1 MLGARSPGRCRSR
14 PDATAGAG
22 RCLGCS
28 VGGGPAEAPSRRRS
42 PARTAPRRLPR
53 PFRDWPASPTNGGPP
68 PPASPARGRRG
79 QLKGGGRRAPS
90 SRGSRAPV
98 PALTPPRPEAR
109 RPLLRAWPAEAR
121 PTVGAGPPLRP
132 VASRRRSVQVLFQA
146 SAPGRRRGGKPT
158 RAGPP
163 RTPACFGRLPGC
175 RPGARRWQAGSLHP
189 QRETPGAGLEALCP
203 RKGVVGGGG
212 RSRGTCFSSL
222 TSQLPTPVGLTS
234 ALLPPWEQSRLSAKF
249 ELTLGMLRG
258 KKKTWQ
264 SLGISRPFL
273 DPHQLVFT
281 SIFIR
286 GSANPKTQ
294 VAVLLFFFFFF

>member
-98 PALTPPRPEAR
+98 PTLTPPRPEAR

-163 RTPACFGRLPGC
+163 RTPPPASAGFPAAGP
-175 RPGARRWQAGSLHP
+175 ARA
-189 QRETPGAGLEALCP
+189 
-203 RKGVVGGGG
+203 GG
-212 RSRGTCFSSL
+212 RQGPSTR
-222 TSQLPTPVGLTS
+222 
-234 ALLPPWEQSRLSAKF
+234 
-249 ELTLGMLRG
+249 RG
-258 KKKTWQ
+258 KHREQ
-264 SLGISRPFL
+264 
-273 DPHQLVFT
+273 
-281 SIFIR
+281 
-286 GSANPKTQ
+286 A
-294 VAVLLFFFFFF
+294 